1 MEKKISDMLLEA
13 IDKVRDEYLENHLVI
28 FYKESER
35 KSRLYFSSEAMKA
48 KWSKKQ
54 SCIVDGCCNKS
65 IVRSHTIQK
74 SGPIATV
81 AINSVVLTPTFNLET
96 GNILLK
102 NRGINDASVFPG
114 FCQEHEKMFSFF
126 EETKDLHS
134 IEAVILQLY
143 RTICRELFR
152 LETQIEILT
161 KLKNEYIKFRDE
173 KFLDLIKN
181 ELTKEWIRENNIN
194 LESIKLK
201 DDLYLE
207 LCENSLNGIIGIHKK
222 IKNEHLLN
230 LEELIKD
237 KKINNV
243 NNIYP
248 FVVDVVIPTTLSGL
262 GTFYID
268 EKTKVTVFMGVY
280 PNSEKQETCI
290 ILYSNEEDKPYLKK
304 YIEYYSSYPFGILNM
319 IEQFMIRGT
328 DHWFINPDIWN
339 QKTEKQKNIIL
350 DEILDHSKGI
360 THPINFSIFDDIR
373 REIIKDAD
381 GKELTDIQ
389 NEYLSLEKQKL
400 VKI

>member
-1 MEKKISDMLLEA
+1 MEKKIFDKLLEA

-28 FYKESER
+28 FQNESER
-35 KSRLYFSSEAMKA
+35 KRKLYFSSEAMRA

-81 AINSVVLTPTFNLET
+81 AIDSVVLTPTFNLET
-96 GNILLK
+96 GNMLLK

-114 FCQEHEKMFSFF
+114 FCQEHEKMFHSF

-134 IEAVILQLY
+134 TEAVILQLY

-201 DDLYLE
+201 DDPYLE
-207 LCENSLNGIIGIHKK
+207 LCENPLNGIIEIHNKV
-222 IKNEHLLN
+222 KNDHLKN

-237 KKINNV
+237 KKINDMD
-243 NNIYP
+243 NIYP
-248 FVVDVVIPTTLSGL
+248 FVVDVVIPATLSGL

-290 ILYSNEEDKPYLKK
+290 ILYSNEEDKPYLKQ
-304 YIEYYSSYPFGILNM
+304 YFEYFSSYPFGILNM

-328 DHWFINPDIWN
+328 DHWFINPEIWN
-339 QKTEKQKNIIL
+339 KKSENQKNIIL
-350 DEILDHSKGI
+350 SEMLDYKKGI
-360 THPINFSIFDDIR
+360 TQPLEFSIFDDVR
-373 REIIKDAD
+373 QEIINYAH
-381 GKELTDIQ
+381 GENLTEI
-389 NEYLSLEKQKL
+389 ETKYLNLEKHKL
-400 VKI
+400 ERS